1 MGTGV
6 WLVTMELSALF
17 SEFNLSYLHTQ
28 LETTINY
35 YDKCSNFPMILSLEI
50 QQSLQSLKS
59 VLFEQKFL
67 LSLVVKV
74 MTFAQ
79 IKK

>member
-1 MGTGV
+1 
-6 WLVTMELSALF
+6 
-17 SEFNLSYLHTQ
+17 
-28 LETTINY
+28 
-35 YDKCSNFPMILSLEI
+35 MILSLEI